1 MLVKLLSKKAQTKFI
16 GLNDAEL
23 LSDEVLSSEHL
34 SNKERTTLM
43 IIRESFKDYQYAR
56 IQKTK
61 IRSSQDVA
69 DFARKTIGDA
79 DRENLLVLYL
89 NTKNEVIE
97 SRVEFIGTLNS
108 SVAHPRE
115 IFKSAVTLSASK
127 IIICHNHP
135 SGDCEPSQA
144 DLQFTKRM
152 IDAGDMMGI
161 ETLDHVIVS
170 TEGWESLRELT
181 GLFN

>member
-1 MLVKLLSKKAQTKFI
+1 MLVKLLSKKSQMKFI

-23 LSDEVLSSEHL
+23 LSEEVLNSGHL
-34 SNKERTTLM
+34 SNKEKTMLS
-43 IIRESFKDYQYAR
+43 IIRESFKGYQYAR
-56 IQKTK
+56 IVKTK
-61 IRSSQDVA
+61 IRGSQDA
-69 DFARKTIGDA
+69 AEFAQKIIGGE

-97 SRVEFIGTLNS
+97 SRVEFIGTINS

-115 IFKSAVTLSASK
+115 IFKSAVSLSAAR

-144 DLQFTKRM
+144 DIEFTKRM
-152 IDAGDMMGI
+152 IYAGDLMGI
-161 ETLDHVIVS
+161 ETLDHIIVS

-181 GLFN
+181 NLFD